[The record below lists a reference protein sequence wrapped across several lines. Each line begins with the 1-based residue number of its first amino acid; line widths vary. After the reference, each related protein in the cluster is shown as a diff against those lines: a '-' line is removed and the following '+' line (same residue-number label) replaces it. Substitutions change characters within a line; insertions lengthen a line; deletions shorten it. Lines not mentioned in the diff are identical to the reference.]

1 MILPRLHKTAPV
13 VIWALFIILLPCAL
27 ISILTNSTI
36 LIEWPLLLTIAT
48 PINLTLICD
57 PIGLSFSR
65 AVLLIS
71 ANVLQ
76 FSTIYIQNDKFLD
89 RFTKL
94 VILFVL
100 SINFL
105 IYLPRFI
112 ALLLGWDGL
121 GITSFILVIYYQN
134 SKSLAAGLITAI
146 TNRIGDVILLVAIG
160 LSINQAHWNVIHIDT
175 ARHFYVIQILII
187 MIAAITK
194 SAQIPFSRWL
204 PAAIAAP
211 TPVSALVHSS
221 TLVTAGVFLAIR
233 FYPFLSLLPLFNKIL
248 LFTAVSTILIAG
260 LRATTEHD
268 MKKIIALSTLSQLGI
283 IITSLAFG
291 LVWLTF
297 FHMLTHAIFKSL
309 LFVCAGRFINTHIHS
324 QDLRWM
330 GNLSTQFPVATS
342 CLLISNSALCGLPFI
357 AGYYSKDLIIEAAL
371 FNTYNTIMVLLSL
384 IAVGLTAFYSVRFSI
399 NVIWGPVNHSPFA
412 AINENIRIITPI
424 LILSLVSVLGGA
436 SFQWILPITTSSYI
450 LPAHLKWL
458 TLSIVAVGLLSGWIL
473 RKTCTTLIT
482 PFHRINLF
490 GSCIIWFLIPLSS
503 QFVLSTPLILGHHYL
518 KSMDQGWTEI
528 SRGQGINSLATKTN
542 WFITNINPLT
552 PTAYILGASVRSIF
566 ILSLWALTQ

>member
-1 MILPRLHKTAPV
+1 MWV
-13 VIWALFIILLPCAL
+13 LFTLLLPCAL

-36 LIEWPLLLTIAT
+36 LIEWPLISTLAA
-48 PINLTLICD
+48 PINITLICD
-57 PIGLSFSR
+57 PFGLTFSR

-105 IYLPRFI
+105 IYLPSFI

-134 SKSLAAGLITAI
+134 PKSLAAGLITAI

-160 LSINQAHWNVIHIDT
+160 LTINQAHWNVIHIRIIDHLST
-175 ARHFYVIQILII
+175 IQILAILV
-187 MIAAITK
+187 AAITK
-194 SAQIPFSRWL
+194 SAQIPFSSWL

-233 FYPFLSLLPLFNKIL
+233 FYPFLSLLPIFNKIL
-248 LFTAVSTILIAG
+248 LFVAVSTILIAG
-260 LRATTEHD
+260 ISATTEHD

-283 IITSLAFG
+283 MITRLAFG
-291 LVWLTF
+291 LVSLTF

-309 LFVCAGRFINTHIHS
+309 LFVCAGSFINTHLHR

-342 CLLISNSALCGLPFI
+342 CLLISNSALCGLPFM
-357 AGYYSKDLIIEAAL
+357 AGFYSKDLIIEAAL
-371 FNTYNTIMVLLSL
+371 FNTYNTIIILLTL
-384 IAVGLTAFYSVRFSI
+384 LAVGLTAFYSLRFSI
-399 NVIWGPVNHSPFA
+399 AVIWGPVNHSPFA
-412 AINENIRIITPI
+412 SMTENINIISPI
-424 LILSLVSVLGGA
+424 LTLSVVSIMGGA
-436 SFQWILPITTSSYI
+436 RFQWLLPITPSTFF
-450 LPAHLKWL
+450 LPIHLKWL
-458 TLSIVAVGLLSGWIL
+458 TLTIVLAGLLLRWGL
-473 RKTCTTLIT
+473 RKTCTTIIS
-482 PFHRINLF
+482 PFHQIHLF

-503 QFVLSTPLILGHHYL
+503 QLILPIPLAAGHYYL
-518 KSMDQGWTEI
+518 KSMDQGWLEL
-528 SRGQGINSLATKTN
+528 SRGQGVNKLATKAN
-542 WFITNINPLT
+542 RLIISINPLT
-552 PTAYILGASVRSIF
+552 PAAYILGTAISCATIVIVN
-566 ILSLWALTQ
+566 ILLS

>member
-13 VIWALFIILLPCAL
+13 IMWILFIILLPCAL
-27 ISILTNSTI
+27 ISTLTNSTV
-36 LIEWPLLLTIAT
+36 LIEWPLLLSIAT
-48 PINLTLICD
+48 PINITLICD
-57 PIGLSFSR
+57 PFGLLFSG

-76 FSTIYIQNDKFLD
+76 FSTIYIKNDKFLD

-105 IYLPRFI
+105 IYLPSFI

-134 SKSLAAGLITAI
+134 PKSLAAGLITAI
-146 TNRIGDVILLVAIG
+146 TNRIGDVILLMAIG
-160 LSINQAHWNVIHIDT
+160 LTVNQAHWNVIHIRT
-175 ARHFYVIQILII
+175 TRHFSTLQILAIL
-187 MIAAITK
+187 IAAMTK
-194 SAQIPFSRWL
+194 SAQMPFSSWL

-248 LFTAVSTILIAG
+248 LFTAVSTMLIAG

-268 MKKIIALSTLSQLGI
+268 IKKIIALSTLRQLGI

-291 LVWLTF
+291 LVSLTF
-297 FHMLTHAIFKSL
+297 FHILTHAIFKSL
-309 LFVCAGRFINTHIHS
+309 LFVCAGSFINTHIHR

-330 GNLSTQFPVATS
+330 GNLTSQFPVATS

-371 FNTYNTIMVLLSL
+371 FNTYNTIIVLLSL
-384 IAVGLTAFYSVRFSI
+384 LAVGLTAFYSIRFSI

-412 AINENIRIITPI
+412 SINENINIIAPI
-424 LILSLVSVLGGA
+424 LVLSSVSIIGGA
-436 SFQWILPITTSSYI
+436 SFQWLLPITTSSYF
-450 LPAHLKWL
+450 LPPHLKWL
-458 TLSIVAVGLLSGWIL
+458 TLSVVVIGLIFGWGL
-473 RKTCTTLIT
+473 RKICITLIT
-482 PFHRINLF
+482 PLHQIHLF

-503 QFVLSTPLILGHHYL
+503 QFILPAPLVLGHHYL
-518 KSMDQGWTEI
+518 KSMDHGWTEL
-528 SRGQGINSLATKTN
+528 SSSQGINTLAMKSN
-542 WFITNINPLT
+542 WSITNINPLT
-552 PTAYILGASVRSIF
+552 PTAYILGTSVSCVF
-566 ILSLWALTQ
+566 ILTLWAIIS